1 MKNCVAILIVAL
13 ATAGISAD
21 EIKSDQPVSVT
32 GKLGFYTDKEDGFTI
47 TITADHVVVPAN
59 AGNWHNAV
67 PKSIPV
73 KRVALDL
80 SDNDP
85 RLKELTKRA
94 SEGKIVTLHGSFRL
108 WERHIK
114 LGRRDVL
121 IFRFNSVAKKGAGAS
136 CRDLRSRATVDRP
149 DFVGPCAWLRPF
161 TRASCAAVE
170 DNPAPWN
177 FEALTDARGWI
188 LP

>member
-1 MKNCVAILIVAL
+1 MPPMKNCVAILIVAL

-59 AGNWHNAV
+59 VDNWHNAV

-73 KRVALDL
+73 KRVAIDL

-121 IFRFNSVAKKGAGAS
+121 IFH
-136 CRDLRSRATVDRP
+136 
-149 DFVGPCAWLRPF
+149 
-161 TRASCAAVE
+161 
-170 DNPAPWN
+170 
-177 FEALTDARGWI
+177 LT
-188 LP
+188 P